1 MNEILSKMK
10 EQKIN
15 SNPFMVRSSFNGEDL
30 PNYSAAGIYSS
41 TCVYKNIEPED
52 TREGLYYAI
61 ETVADS
67 KMSKDAIASRKR
79 HKIPDNDIKTGII
92 IQDFIDEDYKF
103 TIYTDDDNNNLKI
116 DLYSDNA
123 WFYENAIQPHI
134 FTYNKDTK
142 KLQYDSIQMDN
153 ISVTFDEDMNIIN
166 SDKIENNLS
175 NNKKL
180 FKQLHNIID
189 DALTIEQE
197 FGVPQDIEGGIKD
210 DNTYIWQT
218 RNIVK

>member
-67 KMSKDAIASRKR
+67 K
-79 HKIPDNDIKTGII
+79 
-92 IQDFIDEDYKF
+92 
-103 TIYTDDDNNNLKI
+103 
-116 DLYSDNA
+116 
-123 WFYENAIQPHI
+123 
-134 FTYNKDTK
+134 
-142 KLQYDSIQMDN
+142 
-153 ISVTFDEDMNIIN
+153 
-166 SDKIENNLS
+166 
-175 NNKKL
+175 
-180 FKQLHNIID
+180 
-189 DALTIEQE
+189 
-197 FGVPQDIEGGIKD
+197 
-210 DNTYIWQT
+210 
-218 RNIVK
+218 